1 MSYSLFWNYH
11 AVQHYLPSCTP
22 QSLENPALLAEEAS
36 DHEEKDDI
44 DEEEAEHIEK
54 ELLAL
59 FEEDDSSSDDGS
71 EGSVNYDV
79 EDTTNMEQ
87 LGKNNQALRT
97 EQVYT
102 PLNTLYINDHFYR
115 CHRMSGSGGI

>member
-1 MSYSLFWNYH
+1 MSCSH

-22 QSLENPALLAEEAS
+22 QSLETPALLAEEAS

-44 DEEEAEHIEK
+44 NEEEAEHIEK
-54 ELLAL
+54 QLMAL
-59 FEEDDSSSDDGS
+59 FEEDDSSNDDGS

-87 LGKNNQALRT
+87 LGKKQ
-97 EQVYT
+97 
-102 PLNTLYINDHFYR
+102 
-115 CHRMSGSGGI
+115 SGTSH